1 MCAAWRIRRLSSW
14 RWRIEKGPDVTAT
27 IIFGASRG
35 LGAAFNLTLPAR
47 GDEVWLV
54 SRKRPDLDYE
64 DGVVRH
70 WIEADLAAADV
81 ASRVAAGVGQVPL
94 DLAIYNAGIW
104 ESSAFSSAYSFDS
117 VPDAETHNI
126 LTVNLTSAITCL
138 KAVLPNLRKS
148 RAGKIVLIGS
158 TSGLD
163 NIGQP
168 EVAYTASKFGLRGVA
183 HALREVVRKDGIAVT
198 CLNPGNIGTITVK
211 DGKIAARPHERRD
224 MIPPQDLIEIVRCVS
239 RLSNASC
246 VKEIDVMAMTDGV

>member
-1 MCAAWRIRRLSSW
+1 MTS
-14 RWRIEKGPDVTAT
+14 T

-35 LGAAFNLTLPAR
+35 LGAAFNLALPAR
-47 GDEVWLV
+47 GDAVWLV
-54 SRKRPDLDYE
+54 SRSRPDLDYD
-64 DGVVRH
+64 DGVIRH
-70 WIEADLAAADV
+70 WIEADLAASDV
-81 ASRVAAGVGQVPL
+81 AARVSAGLGAMPL
-94 DLAIYNAGIW
+94 DVAIYNAGIW
-104 ESSAFSSAYSFDS
+104 ESSAFGRGYSFDE
-117 VPDAETHNI
+117 VPDSETQNI

-148 RAGKIVLIGS
+148 KAAKIVLIGS

-211 DGKIAARPHERRD
+211 DGKIAARPHEARD
-224 MIPPQDLIEIVRCVS
+224 MIPPQDLVELVRCVT

-246 VKEIDVMAMTDGV
+246 VKEIDVMAMTDSV

>member
-1 MCAAWRIRRLSSW
+1 MA
-14 RWRIEKGPDVTAT
+14 GT

-35 LGAAFNLTLPAR
+35 LGAAFNLALPAR
-47 GDEVWLV
+47 GDCVWLV
-54 SRKRPDLDYE
+54 ARSRPDLDYD
-64 DGVVRH
+64 DGVERR
-70 WIEADLAAADV
+70 WIEADLSQADVGQKIAAAL
-81 ASRVAAGVGQVPL
+81 VGAPL

-104 ESSAFSSAYSFDS
+104 ESTAFSPGYRFEQ
-117 VPDAETHNI
+117 VPDEETRDI
-126 LTVNLTSAITCL
+126 LAVNLASAITCL
-138 KAVLPNLRKS
+138 KAVLPSLRKS
-148 RAGKIVLIGS
+148 KAAKIILIGS

-211 DGKIAARPHERRD
+211 DGKIASRPHERRD
-224 MIPPQDLIEIVRCVS
+224 MIPPQDLIEIVRCVT

-246 VKEIDVMAMTDGV
+246 VKEIDVMAMTDGA